1 MVIGILTSYYI
12 IFTGESK
19 NKEGPPG
26 PTPPALESL
35 GSRLSLVAWVDSFRI
50 DIVVS
55 ELREARGRA
64 RMTPD
69 VDGGAA
75 AFLCEK
81 VSLDVDLRRVADV
94 AVDELVQR
102 RNVLYISRG
111 QLKKHISTVL
121 NFNLSVRFISQ
132 QVLTYPLVSL
142 VGIRTKWVAVILSN
156 VCTFRR

>member
-1 MVIGILTSYYI
+1 M
-12 IFTGESK
+12 
-19 NKEGPPG
+19 
-26 PTPPALESL
+26 
-35 GSRLSLVAWVDSFRI
+35 DSFRI

-132 QVLTYPLVSL
+132 QVLTYSLVSL
-142 VGIRTKWVAVILSN
+142 NGFRIKWVAVILSN
-156 VCTFRR
+156 VYTFRR